1 MLFNIIF
8 GIILW
13 ICRDLMNPIAFNLC
27 WWFNIVSGIG
37 WAVFVG
43 IKAYKFYKD

>member
-13 ICRDLMNPIAFNLC
+13 FCRDLMNPTVFSIC
-27 WWFNIVSGIG
+27 WWFNIIAGIG
-37 WAVFVG
+37 WAVVVG
-43 IKAYKFYKD
+43 IKAYKYYND